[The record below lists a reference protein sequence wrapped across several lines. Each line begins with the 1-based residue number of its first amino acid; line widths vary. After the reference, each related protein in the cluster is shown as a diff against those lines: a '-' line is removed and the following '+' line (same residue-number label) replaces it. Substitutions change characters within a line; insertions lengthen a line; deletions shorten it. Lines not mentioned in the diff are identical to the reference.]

1 MDEENTRTLFC
12 DDWRGDDERTLGEV
26 EDDAPQPPELIS
38 ESFERRWDEED
49 DRAPLPP
56 DVIAASF
63 EAVKPEL
70 IGDDGAPVPDPE
82 EQIAASF
89 EGCGDDEEEREEVE
103 DECAPLPPETIAA
116 AYKANDAADQEAAK
130 RTGYHRLILPVNC
143 TNLHEVVDNDETHT
157 ATSNQGS
164 PLNPSSS
171 SNQQHSTTIG
181 VRVGAFSVSPT
192 PLRGDEQSLPPPNSG
207 QCRVVVTISPNLEST
222 SPLPNI

>member
-70 IGDDGAPVPDPE
+70 IGVDGAPVPDPE

-89 EGCGDDEEEREEVE
+89 EGRGDDEEDREYVRQAPDDPVVHAGHDVAMRFHRVRGHEPGEHDERAEGEHH
-103 DECAPLPPETIAA
+103 PETAG
-116 AYKANDAADQEAAK
+116 DG
-130 RTGYHRLILPVNC
+130 RRGGRRHRVAGFRVP
-143 TNLHEVVDNDETHT
+143 
-157 ATSNQGS
+157 GS
-164 PLNPSSS
+164 ARPC
-171 SNQQHSTTIG
+171 
-181 VRVGAFSVSPT
+181 
-192 PLRGDEQSLPPPNSG
+192 RG
-207 QCRVVVTISPNLEST
+207 
-222 SPLPNI
+222 